1 MPGCAKGIH
10 NPYGLDKNTF
20 YSNGKLLITGEYL
33 VLHGALALAVPT
45 IPGHELQVETKDGPA
60 ELHWKSYYKDEC
72 WFEAV
77 FALPHLEVISSSGNK
92 TTEYLR
98 QLLLNAHE
106 LKPGIFQK
114 SQSIHVDTRL
124 GFRPEWGLGSSSSL
138 ISNIAEW
145 FGADPYELL
154 HKTQKGSGYDIACT
168 RVDGPIQ
175 YRLEPGKPFIRKVD
189 FKPSFKDKLAFVYS
203 GRKQDSATSVSKF
216 LNSAGF
222 RESDKIRISDI
233 SRDITKAKTLQRF
246 SLLMDEHEEIMSG
259 ILQQPKIKEE
269 RFPDFPGSIKS
280 LGAWGGDF
288 LLASSDQGYNN
299 IISYFMD
306 KGLETFFPWD
316 KLVLSME

>member
-1 MPGCAKGIH
+1 M
-10 NPYGLDKNTF
+10 DKNTF

-45 IPGHELQVETKDGPA
+45 IPGQELRVETKDGPA
-60 ELHWKSYYKDEC
+60 ELHWKSYYEDEC

-77 FALPHLEVISSSGNK
+77 FALPRLEVISNSDNK

-106 LKPGIFQK
+106 LMPGIFQK
-114 SQSIHVDTRL
+114 AQSIYIDTRL

-154 HKTQKGSGYDIACT
+154 HKTQKGSGYDIACA
-168 RVDGPIQ
+168 RADGPIQ
-175 YRLEPGKPFIRKVD
+175 YRPEPGKPFIRNVD

-203 GRKQDSATSVSKF
+203 GRKQDSSESVSKF
-216 LNSAGF
+216 LDSTGF
-222 RESDKIRISDI
+222 RESDKSRISEI
-233 SRDITKAKTLQRF
+233 SRDITKAKTLHKF
-246 SLLMDEHEEIMSG
+246 SLLLDEHEEIMSG
-259 ILQQPKIKEE
+259 ILQKPKIKEE

-288 LLASSDQGYNN
+288 LLASSEIGIDE
-299 IISYFMD
+299 IKSYFSNE
-306 KGLETFFPWD
+306 GLDVVFGFDELILNT
-316 KLVLSME
+316 

>member
-1 MPGCAKGIH
+1 M
-10 NPYGLDKNTF
+10 DKNTF

-45 IPGHELQVETKDGPA
+45 IPGQELQVETKDGPA
-60 ELHWKSYYKDEC
+60 ELHWKSYYEDEC

-77 FALPHLEVISSSGNK
+77 FALPRLEAISSSDNK

-106 LKPGIFQK
+106 LMPGIFQK

-145 FGADPYELL
+145 FDADPYKLL
-154 HKTQKGSGYDIACT
+154 HNTQKGSGYDIACA
-168 RVDGPIQ
+168 RADGPIQ
-175 YRLEPGKPFIRKVD
+175 YRPEPGKPFIRNVD

-203 GRKQDSATSVSKF
+203 GRKQDSSASVSKF
-216 LNSAGF
+216 LDSTGF
-222 RESDKIRISDI
+222 RESDNIRISEI
-233 SRDITKAKTLQRF
+233 SRDITKAKTLHKF
-246 SLLMDEHEEIMSG
+246 SLLLDEHEEIMSG

-288 LLASSDQGYNN
+288 LLASSEIGIDE
-299 IISYFMD
+299 IKSYFSNE
-306 KGLETFFPWD
+306 GLDVVFGFDELILNT
-316 KLVLSME
+316 

>member
-1 MPGCAKGIH
+1 M
-10 NPYGLDKNTF
+10 DKNTF

-45 IPGHELQVETKDGPA
+45 IPGQELQVETKDGPA
-60 ELHWKSYYKDEC
+60 ELHWKSYYEDEC

-77 FALPHLEVISSSGNK
+77 FALPRLEAISSSDNK

-106 LKPGIFQK
+106 LMPGIFQK

-145 FGADPYELL
+145 FDADPYKLL
-154 HKTQKGSGYDIACT
+154 HNTQKGSGYDIACA
-168 RVDGPIQ
+168 RADGPIQ
-175 YRLEPGKPFIRKVD
+175 YRPEPGKPFIRNVD

-203 GRKQDSATSVSKF
+203 GRKQDSSASVSKF
-216 LNSAGF
+216 LNSTGF
-222 RESDKIRISDI
+222 RESDKIRISEI
-233 SRDITKAKTLQRF
+233 SRDITKAKTLQKF
-246 SLLMDEHEEIMSG
+246 GLLLDEHEEIMSG

-288 LLASSDQGYNN
+288 LLASSEIGIDE
-299 IISYFMD
+299 IKSYFSNE
-306 KGLETFFPWD
+306 GLDVVFGFDELILNT
-316 KLVLSME
+316 

>member
-1 MPGCAKGIH
+1 M
-10 NPYGLDKNTF
+10 
-20 YSNGKLLITGEYL
+20 ITGEYL

-45 IPGHELQVETKDGPA
+45 IPGQELQVETKDGPA
-60 ELHWKSYYKDEC
+60 ELHWKSYYEDEC

-77 FALPHLEVISSSGNK
+77 FALPRLEAISSSDNK

-106 LKPGIFQK
+106 LMPGIFQK

-145 FGADPYELL
+145 FDADPYKLL
-154 HKTQKGSGYDIACT
+154 HNTQKGSGYDIACA
-168 RVDGPIQ
+168 RADGPIQ
-175 YRLEPGKPFIRKVD
+175 YRPEPGKPFIRNVD

-203 GRKQDSATSVSKF
+203 GRKQDSSASVSKF
-216 LNSAGF
+216 LNSTGF
-222 RESDKIRISDI
+222 RESDKIRISEI
-233 SRDITKAKTLQRF
+233 SRDITKAKTLHKF
-246 SLLMDEHEEIMSG
+246 SLLLDEHEEIMSG

-288 LLASSDQGYNN
+288 LLASSEIGIDE
-299 IISYFMD
+299 IKSYFSNE
-306 KGLETFFPWD
+306 GLDVVFGFDELILNT
-316 KLVLSME
+316 

>member
-1 MPGCAKGIH
+1 MPGCAKGIP

-45 IPGHELQVETKDGPA
+45 IPGQELQVETKDGPT
-60 ELHWKSYYKDEC
+60 ELLWKSYYKDEC

-77 FALPHLEVISSSGNK
+77 FALPRLEVISSSDNI

-145 FGADPYELL
+145 FGSDPYELL
-154 HKTQKGSGYDIACT
+154 HKTQKGSGYDIACA
-168 RVDGPIQ
+168 RADGPIQ
-175 YRLEPGKPFIRKVD
+175 YRLEPGSRVIRKVA
-189 FKPSFKDKLAFVYS
+189 FKPSFKDKLAFIYS
-203 GRKQDSATSVSKF
+203 GRKQDSSASVSTF

-233 SRDITKAKTLQRF
+233 SRDITKAKTLQKF
-246 SLLMDEHEEIMSG
+246 SLLLDEHEEIMSD

-288 LLASSDQGYNN
+288 LLASSEIGIDE
-299 IISYFMD
+299 IKSYFSK
-306 KGLETFFPWD
+306 KGLEVIFAFD
-316 KLVLSME
+316 DLILY

>member
-1 MPGCAKGIH
+1 LPGCAKGIP
-10 NPYGLDKNTF
+10 NPHALDKNTY

-45 IPGHELQVETKDGPA
+45 IPGQELHVEAKDGPA

-77 FALPHLEVISSSGNK
+77 FTLPHLEDISSSDNK
-92 TTEYLR
+92 ITEYLR
-98 QLLLNAHE
+98 QLLLNVHD
-106 LKPGIFQK
+106 LNPGIFQK
-114 SQSIHVDTRL
+114 PQSIHVDTHL

-154 HKTQKGSGYDIACT
+154 HKTQQGSGYDIACA
-168 RVDGPIQ
+168 REDGPIR
-175 YRLEPGKPFIRKVD
+175 YRLESGSPIIRKVN

-203 GRKQDSATSVSKF
+203 GRKQDSAISVSKF
-216 LNSAGF
+216 LSNADF
-222 RESDKIRISDI
+222 PESEMNRISEI
-233 SRDITKAKTLQRF
+233 GREITMAETLKKF
-246 SLLMDEHEEIMSG
+246 NLLLDEHEEIMSG
-259 ILQQPKIKEE
+259 ILQQPKVKEE

-288 LLASSDQGYNN
+288 LLASSEIGIDE
-299 IISYFMD
+299 IKSYFSK
-306 KGLETFFPWD
+306 KGLEVIFAFED
-316 KLVLSME
+316 LILS